1 MSIHERER
9 LLSDAV
15 KAGKFTEDRKPIYR
29 KAYDADPART
39 TAYIESLT
47 PAFAGAAG
55 PATAEPDDAAVEAI
69 AASFGVEHRRET
81 PVPPLEDAIRS
92 SFGLS
97 TGDPS

>member
-15 KAGKFTEDRKPIYR
+15 KAGKFTEDRKPTYR

-39 TAYIESLT
+39 TAYVESLT
-47 PAFAGAAG
+47 PAFAGVVG
-55 PATAEPDDAAVEAI
+55 PASVGPDDAAVEAI
-69 AASFGVEHRRET
+69 ATNFGVEHRRET
-81 PVPPLEDAIRS
+81 PVPIEDAIRS